1 VNQIVNG
8 NGLRLA
14 LMAAESVL
22 NEESPRRL
30 NKNAAATV
38 TRHLRDIVREMRV
51 RWEIDPTST
60 ELREAFR
67 LLGDC
72 ADRLMEGD

>member
-14 LMAAESVL
+14 LMAADSVL

-30 NKNAAATV
+30 SRTAAATV
-38 TRHLRDIVREMRV
+38 TRHLGDIVREMRA
-51 RWEIDPTST
+51 RWEIDPAST